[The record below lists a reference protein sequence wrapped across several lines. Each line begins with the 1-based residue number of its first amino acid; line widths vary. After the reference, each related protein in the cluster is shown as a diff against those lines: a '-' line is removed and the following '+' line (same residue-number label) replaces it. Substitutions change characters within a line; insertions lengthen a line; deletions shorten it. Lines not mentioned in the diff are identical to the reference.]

1 MTGEKITGQKETLLK
16 METEGAPVRFFVTVL
31 QVQIMAF
38 PSSHFPAYYTGRGGK
53 LQYISAPRKRQI
65 FRRGFVE
72 IAQGHSSRL
81 WLVSASFNRRRRMGQ
96 TPAATTIFT
105 ASPGR

>member
-16 METEGAPVRFFVTVL
+16 METEGAPVRFFVVIL
-31 QVQIMAF
+31 QVMAVPPLIF
-38 PSSHFPAYYTGRGGK
+38 LAYYTGRGGK
-53 LQYISAPRKRQI
+53 LQYIFAPRKRQI
-65 FRRGFVE
+65 FRRGFGE
-72 IAQGHSSRL
+72 NAQGHSPYS

-96 TPAATTIFT
+96 TPAAMTIFT

>member
-16 METEGAPVRFFVTVL
+16 METEGASVRFFVVIL
-31 QVQIMAF
+31 QVMAVPPF
-38 PSSHFPAYYTGRGGK
+38 VFLAYYTGRGGK
-53 LQYISAPRKRQI
+53 LQYIFAPRKRQN
-65 FRRGFVE
+65 FRRKFVE

-81 WLVSASFNRRRRMGQ
+81 WLASASFNRRRRVGQ
-96 TPAATTIFT
+96 TPAAMTIFT

>member
-16 METEGAPVRFFVTVL
+16 METEGALVRFFVTVL
-31 QVQIMAF
+31 QVQIMAVPPLIF
-38 PSSHFPAYYTGRGGK
+38 LAYYTGRGGK
-53 LQYISAPRKRQI
+53 LQYIFAPRKRQN
-65 FRRGFVE
+65 FRSGFVE
-72 IAQGHSSRL
+72 IAQDHSPRL
-81 WLVSASFNRRRRMGQ
+81 WLVSTSFNRRRRMGQ